1 MCRRKTSAV
10 VDPLSRTRVRLNSGQ
25 VGFFMR
31 TSTGRRVV
39 MLDGFSDRAI
49 FFTCYRSENVSRSVW
64 RPVRHVNSVAG
75 AAVDR
80 PRGQLTT
87 SVGRRLDGVS
97 VRP

>member
-1 MCRRKTSAV
+1 MRRRKTSAV

-49 FFTCYRSENVSRSVW
+49 FFTCYRS
-64 RPVRHVNSVAG
+64 
-75 AAVDR
+75 D
-80 PRGQLTT
+80 PRKQ
-87 SVGRRLDGVS
+87 RR
-97 VRP
+97 